1 MANKMESHATA
12 RSGRTGGPIR
22 RRVRSNTCGR
32 RSGPLSNHAAET
44 GPAAC
49 GVTGRLAGLS
59 DDSASGNVALSDDSS
74 CRLSLRQRFPDRFSP
89 WHYSQLSLNQ
99 TRSWLITESIHS
111 YRDPR
116 SFLEDLRLA
125 ARPRRHLPPCSVAV
139 AFLGATRSPRSIFWE
154 APDDGRESNC
164 LNRRA
169 YSIQFIQ
176 INIRPARWPEELLIL
191 GRRRRPPIEL
201 DTGFGGPNC
210 VGVLQTTIWS
220 STRQRTRPGSPKS
233 S

>member
-116 SFLEDLRLA
+116 SFLEDLRH
-125 ARPRRHLPPCSVAV
+125 RRSAKTAFSSPCSAAV
-139 AFLGATRSPRSIFWE
+139 AFLRPPRSPRSIIWE
-154 APDDGRESNC
+154 TPDDGRQSN
-164 LNRRA
+164 LRTNGR
-169 YSIQFIQ
+169 I
-176 INIRPARWPEELLIL
+176 PADY
-191 GRRRRPPIEL
+191 PI
-201 DTGFGGPNC
+201 
-210 VGVLQTTIWS
+210 
-220 STRQRTRPGSPKS
+220 
-233 S
+233 